1 MFSQID
7 KSQIFSRAA
16 SSAQA
21 AIREVVTVGRQSEEN
36 LASSLTE
43 CPLAPWVIAGAHS
56 ILIYNTTKT
65 ACIGG
70 IASGYGILIARLP
83 TDNDT
88 LIRWSAPV
96 FLKIKYGSGGIS
108 FGKAKRTTFAV
119 GMTNNSLHSLVQ
131 TSKGHPLAGL
141 DVTFGCGTSIVERA
155 DVIAA
160 NAAGDMNTVGVTKLT
175 GMMVDLSFASGSLSV
190 DQKDQIGVYGEKVT
204 PLQVLSGAVEP
215 PPEMQPLYAEL
226 SLMIHMA
233 SPTPMASPARVSA
246 SLERFSTGY
255 DPDRAGVVMDNGQV
269 MK

>member
-1 MFSQID
+1 MLSQVD
-7 KSQIFSRAA
+7 KSQLFSRACT
-16 SSAQA
+16 SAQA
-21 AIREVVTVGRQSEEN
+21 AIREVVTAENQSEDQ
-36 LASSLTE
+36 LAFSLTE

-56 ILIYNTTKT
+56 ILIYSTTKI
-65 ACIGG
+65 ACVGG
-70 IASGYGILIARLP
+70 VASGQGILIVRLP

-88 LIRWSAPV
+88 LIRWSTPV
-96 FLKIKYGSGGIS
+96 FLRVKYGSGGFS

-119 GMTNNSLHSLVQ
+119 GMTNHSLNSLVQ
-131 TSKGHPLAGL
+131 TSKGHPLAGI
-141 DVTFGCGTSIVERA
+141 DVNFGCGTSIVERA

-160 NAAGDMNTVGVTKLT
+160 NAAGDLKTLGVTKLT
-175 GMMVDLSFASGSLSV
+175 GMMLDLSFVRGSLSV
-190 DQKDQIGVYGEKVT
+190 DQEKQIGLYGEKVT

-255 DPDRAGVVMDNGQV
+255 DPDRVGVVMDNGQV
-269 MK
+269 VK